1 MAWYKKNLL
10 NPFARAMEN
19 VSRDRNSL
27 GRDFKALKKTLKTL
41 PKSLSKLTGI
51 GGFTFSNAVRVAA
64 WTRQG
69 MEVPGLSKRDVKELN
84 DFVSK
89 NAELNTF
96 VDELIK
102 IQKGK
107 PYPKPKEKYIPNAK
121 KMVEDKVS
129 KILKEKDLSYYIF
142 RKKDAWDKEESLAIT
157 YLK

>member
-1 MAWYKKNLL
+1 MQEQWRMYL
-10 NPFARAMEN
+10 ETE
-19 VSRDRNSL
+19 NSL

-107 PYPKPKEKYIPNAK
+107 PYPKPGGEKL
-121 KMVEDKVS
+121 VS
-129 KILKEKDLSYYIF
+129 WNVSRYNK
-142 RKKDAWDKEESLAIT
+142 R
-157 YLK
+157 